1 MTQYPGTAYPP
12 PPHQPGGHPGQVP
25 PPQFGPPPYGAPQQF
40 AQPPMVPPPSASW
53 ELERVDMVGG
63 TEFGLA
69 QLRVPPITSGLA
81 IGSLVAGIGAILVS
95 FVAGCFGLLGG
106 GEDWGALVTGAF
118 TLLCVLAGGGAIT
131 AGVIALRQ
139 IRRSGQ
145 TGRVRF
151 TGRGLGIAGIIC
163 GGIGA
168 GIGLLALLLGLVL
181 QVS

>member
-25 PPQFGPPPYGAPQQF
+25 PPPPHFGPPSPYAAPQHF
-40 AQPPMVPPPSASW
+40 VPPPTTSW
-53 ELERVDMVGG
+53 ELERVDAVGG

-81 IGSLVAGIGAILVS
+81 IGSLVAGIGTILVS
-95 FVAGCFGLLGG
+95 FLAGCFGTIGA
-106 GEDWGALVTGAF
+106 GEDWGAVVTGAF

-151 TGRGLGIAGIIC
+151 TGRGLGIAGIVC

-168 GIGLLALLLGLVL
+168 GIGVLALLLGLLL
-181 QVS
+181 QPS